1 MSLSDRAAWINA
13 QTPHLVADVTLYST
27 EQGGRRLDALPGWG
41 CPCMIDPVARIAW
54 DGWPILGDTP
64 LRPGDQ
70 RRLGFVFLTEEAPGI
85 LSDAGQFYLW
95 EGKVIGEATVSS
107 EV

>member
-1 MSLSDRAAWINA
+1 MAHSGRHPLAA
-13 QTPHLVADVTLYST
+13 
-27 EQGGRRLDALPGWG
+27 RRPKK
-41 CPCMIDPVARIAW
+41 
-54 DGWPILGDTP
+54 
-64 LRPGDQ
+64 
-70 RRLGFVFLTEEAPGI
+70 RLGFVFLTEEAPGI